1 MGNLCS
7 CASGEADPQA
17 PKANGGSAKPSAPKV
32 LTPQDVI
39 DAAIADAKRELEKN
53 KNVDFHERYKV
64 SKLVGHGAFAK
75 VMICSHKDTH
85 EKYAVKTVQK
95 NLEDPA
101 KQREGEGGAAAGG

>member
-7 CASGEADPQA
+7 CASSGDDQNAQT
-17 PKANGGSAKPSAPKV
+17 GGTTAGTNSAPKV

-39 DAAIADAKRELEKN
+39 DQSLNDAKRELEKN
-53 KNVDFHERYKV
+53 KGLDFHDKYKV

-75 VMICSHKDTH
+75 VMVCSHKDTH

-95 NLEDPA
+95 NLEDPQ
-101 KQREGEGGAAAGG
+101 KQRDGELELREG